1 MRKATVLLGIL
12 AMLMGASAYSA
23 PVKIG
28 YVDIQRVLSE
38 SKRGQEAKARIE
50 ARGRQLDQ
58 QFQMLQQKV
67 NALKEEIEK
76 KGSLMDEK
84 VLKEKQREYEQKVR
98 ELNNFV
104 NDSRQ
109 ELQDMERQAVA
120 EIVKDIEAI
129 IKDIGKKQGYTMIL
143 EKQRSFIL
151 YASEETDLTDEVI
164 KALDAKAAR

>member
-1 MRKATVLLGIL
+1 MRKVAVVVGALAMLLGIS
-12 AMLMGASAYSA
+12 AYGAS
-23 PVKIG
+23 PKIG
-28 YVDIQRVLSE
+28 YVDIQRILSE

-50 ARGRQLDQ
+50 ARGRELDQ
-58 QFQMLQQKV
+58 QFQRLQQEV

-104 NDSRQ
+104 SDSRQ

-120 EIVKDIEAI
+120 EIVREIEAI
-129 IKDIGKKQGYTMIL
+129 IKEMGKKEGYTLIL

-151 YASEETDLTDEVI
+151 YAPEELDLTDEVI
-164 KALDAKAAR
+164 KALDAKAAP